1 MARQQAEIRREEI
14 LRAAAAVVG
23 RKGFARTR
31 VADVAAELGISAG
44 LVFYHFDSKE
54 RLLSEAFV
62 MASDRDLDAMDAAIA
77 GPGTHA
83 ERVRNVI
90 RLYQQIASDPGD
102 REVWSHNIDAWA
114 EGRYTDEIREVVRRN
129 DARWRHGL
137 TRLVAA
143 GAEAGEFTC
152 PDPQEAALRICVML
166 DGLTVATQVRG
177 TLSKGRARA
186 WAEEHAARELGLP
199 APVFP
204 VQQLPPAQR

>member
-14 LRAAAAVVG
+14 LRAAASVVA

-62 MASDRDLDAMDAAIA
+62 LASDRDLDAMDAAIA
-77 GPGTHA
+77 GPGSHT
-83 ERVRNVI
+83 ERLRDVI
-90 RLYQQIASDPGD
+90 RLYQQISSDPAD
-102 REVWSHNIDAWA
+102 IEAWSRNIDAWA

-137 TRLVAA
+137 TKLVTQGVAA
-143 GAEAGEFTC
+143 GEVVCA
-152 PDPQEAALRICVML
+152 DPQEAALRIFVML
-166 DGLTVATQVRG
+166 DGLAVATQVRG
-177 TLSKGRARA
+177 TLSRGRARV
-186 WAEEHAARELGLP
+186 WADEHAARELGLTSP
-199 APVFP
+199 L
-204 VQQLPPAQR
+204 LPPAQR